1 MPKRHYYNR
10 FVKDMKQWAR
20 RYVDF
25 MHYTIP
31 INTTQPDKFV
41 FPGEY
46 AGQYGTYE
54 ALKFLYQQS
63 SKHKHLANEDS
74 LFVNKKYFAADLE

>member
-10 FVKDMKQWAR
+10 FVRDFRQWTEK
-20 RYVDF
+20 YLDF

-31 INTTQPDKFV
+31 ITNQQTDGYM

-46 AGQYGTYE
+46 VG
-54 ALKFLYQQS
+54 
-63 SKHKHLANEDS
+63 
-74 LFVNKKYFAADLE
+74 